1 MAPLEINPLPGAS
14 VVLDSAS
21 PSPAKRML
29 LLESVGLGRSRL
41 RALVV
46 STEPEA
52 PSWRFRTW
60 ML

>member
-14 VVLDSAS
+14 VVLDSA
-21 PSPAKRML
+21 SPAKRML